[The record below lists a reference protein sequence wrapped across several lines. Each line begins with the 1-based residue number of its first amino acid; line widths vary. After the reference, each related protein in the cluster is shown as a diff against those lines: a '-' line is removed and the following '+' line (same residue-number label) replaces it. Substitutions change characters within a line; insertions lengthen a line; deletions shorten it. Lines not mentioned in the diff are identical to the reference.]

1 MTEFARRATEA
12 VQRKQSRRGFLAT
25 LGKVVLGL
33 GTAMVGAG
41 SLVRRVS
48 AAQCCVGYPVCGSGG
63 TPPCPG
69 TPGCPPA
76 CTGGSPNVCCDKGQV
91 GSTGTLHRCYVCDC
105 GLLCQCEFDLGSPC

>member
-69 TPGCPPA
+69 TPGCPPP
-76 CTGGSPNVCCDKGQV
+76 CTGGAPEGRWGKGE
-91 GSTGTLHRCYVCDC
+91 GGPA
-105 GLLCQCEFDLGSPC
+105 GAPAP